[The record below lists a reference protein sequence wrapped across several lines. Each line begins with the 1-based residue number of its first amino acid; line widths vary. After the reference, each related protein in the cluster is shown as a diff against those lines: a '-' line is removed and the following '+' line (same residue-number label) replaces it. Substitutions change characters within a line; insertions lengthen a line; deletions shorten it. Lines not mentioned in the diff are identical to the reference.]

1 MSLDPSHNL
10 WELRLLTRGI
20 DEIETMLVSEDK
32 FKLLFIQTVP
42 EIMALL

>member
-10 WELRLLTRGI
+10 WELRLLTCGI